1 MMSGL
6 RFIPIAI
13 AMFCLSAA
21 QAGAQ
26 SRGKEF
32 DCSTYPLTRDAA
44 EVSTLQG
51 SACARAIVNRQL
63 LIHSIDVIPRVIFN
77 SFGIGPV
84 NVEPAGLAG
93 LTTDDF
99 AARLAGG
106 SALIIQPTADATPA
120 AATALGWNVWGDG
133 KYTWNDNGPA
143 SFDLDG
149 PLWNGL
155 FGIDYKV
162 TSKFSLGIMGSLES
176 SNLQGDGIDLKS
188 HGWGIGPYIGVV
200 LTDNIVFSA
209 NVLGSR
215 VDSSQLDELFK
226 FNSDRIQAAASL
238 NGYWYKGTWRFNP
251 GISLS
256 WSKEWMQDDDSVLP
270 DQVIETGLLTPSLQI
285 GDTLRIDDKTTV
297 EPWAGAALDYTFLNR
312 TDTEGF
318 ASVDDPYADLRIQA
332 GLNFNFGSNVQL
344 ALIGEAGGLLRDQTD
359 SYSAE
364 ANLAFQF

>member
-6 RFIPIAI
+6 RFIPLAI
-13 AMFCLSAA
+13 AFFCLTAA
-21 QAGAQ
+21 QASAQ
-26 SRGKEF
+26 SNGKDF
-32 DCSTYPLTRDAA
+32 DCSTYLLTRDAA
-44 EVSTLQG
+44 EGPILQG
-51 SACARAIVNRQL
+51 SACARATISRQL
-63 LIHSIDVIPRVIFN
+63 LIHNIDVIPRVIFN
-77 SFGIGPV
+77 SFGLGPV
-84 NVEPAGLAG
+84 NIEPAGLAG
-93 LTTDDF
+93 LTADDF

-106 SALIIQPTADATPA
+106 SALIIEPAADAPA
-120 AATALGWNVWGDG
+120 TAATALGWNVWGDG

-143 SFDLDG
+143 SFNMDG

-162 TSKFSLGIMGSLES
+162 TSKFSLGIMGSFES
-176 SNLQGDGIDLKS
+176 SNLQGDGVDLKS
-188 HGWGIGPYIGVV
+188 NGWGIGPYIGVV

-226 FNSDRIQAAASL
+226 FKSDRLQAAASL

-256 WSKEWMQDDDSVLP
+256 WSKEWMQENDGVLP

-285 GDTLRIDDKTTV
+285 GDTLRMNDKTTV

-312 TDTEGF
+312 TDTDGF

-332 GLNFNFGSNVQL
+332 GLNFGFGSNAQL
-344 ALIGEAGGLLRDQTD
+344 ALIGEAGGLLRSQTN